1 MAAPGPAL
9 VGSRSGE
16 VELVA
21 IPRVVRLLPLLAGS
35 ITIAIGAV
43 VAIGWGIGN
52 RTLTQIS
59 PSLPAMKLNAALAVM
74 SLGAAMVLKSR
85 SRAPRAAA
93 ILAGAVILVAFAML
107 MEQVLGLSL
116 GIERQ
121 FVSDHLRSGAVGR
134 LSPYTA
140 TGLTLL
146 AGALL
151 TLDSRMRRLH
161 RVMIIGAVAATLLA
175 AIAYLYGAKALLG
188 ISSPTGI
195 ALQTLLAQLLLCCG
209 LIAMRLDRPPT
220 ETLMYRGAAG
230 QLARKLLPAALL
242 APVLLGGAGLLAQ
255 TAGLYGARYGVALF
269 AWEMVVVFSFLLL
282 RTARAVG
289 DREHAQ
295 QAAERGLADARGE
308 IDRFFD
314 LALDFMVVAN
324 AAGHFVRVNPTF
336 SRALGYSTEELL
348 ARPFTDF
355 IHPDDVESS
364 RDATAAQAQGHDVV
378 GFENRYRCKD
388 GSYRWLLWSAT
399 ATPDGP
405 IYATARDITERKLM
419 EDELRASREQ
429 ALEGSRLKSEFVAS
443 MSHEIR
449 TPLNGILGMTQLMRD
464 TALDEAQKHY
474 LDALAV
480 SGDAL
485 LGVINDVLD
494 FSKIEAG
501 YLELDR
507 TDFDLHEAVEE
518 ACEMLA
524 EQAHAKGLEIS
535 QWVDT
540 DVATTVNGD
549 RARLRQ
555 ILLNLLS
562 NAVKF
567 TDSGEVTLRVTNHT
581 HGQLHFSVSDTGVG
595 IEGAQASAL
604 FEAFRQADQS
614 TTREYGGTGLGL
626 AIARRLVELMGGQIG
641 AEPREDGGSTFWFS
655 AELPQSVRAL
665 EPTRPQRDLDGVR
678 TLAVDD
684 NATNLTI
691 LEHYL
696 RDWGLVCESVDRPLA
711 AIEAMERASREGQ
724 PFELALLDFNMPQ
737 MNGMSLMRE
746 IRSRHALDELR
757 TVILSSG
764 HVDDEQF
771 AGTGVSAV
779 LKKPAPRAAIY
790 DAIVAALAEDLPPTE
805 PRGTVDDTAGGRG
818 PVVLVAEDNEINR
831 MVILALLGKSGL
843 QTAVAVN
850 GCEAIAMAAGGDYD
864 AIFMDCLMPEMD
876 GFQATREIRS
886 GEGESHVPIIAMTAL
901 SMPGDRERCVASG
914 MDDYLSKPIG
924 QAALDA
930 AIHRWLPATVGR
942 DSIQS
947 ASVITRGSR

>member
-1 MAAPGPAL
+1 MVTGT
-9 VGSRSGE
+9 
-16 VELVA
+16 VA
-21 IPRVVRLLPLLAGS
+21 V
-35 ITIAIGAV
+35 
-43 VAIGWGIGN
+43 
-52 RTLTQIS
+52 
-59 PSLPAMKLNAALAVM
+59 
-74 SLGAAMVLKSR
+74 
-85 SRAPRAAA
+85 
-93 ILAGAVILVAFAML
+93 
-107 MEQVLGLSL
+107 
-116 GIERQ
+116 
-121 FVSDHLRSGAVGR
+121 
-134 LSPYTA
+134 
-140 TGLTLL
+140 
-146 AGALL
+146 
-151 TLDSRMRRLH
+151 
-161 RVMIIGAVAATLLA
+161 TLLA
-175 AIAYLYGAKALLG
+175 AVAYLYGAKALLG

-195 ALQTLLAQLLLCCG
+195 ALQTLLAQLLLCFG
-209 LIAMRLDRPPT
+209 LIAMLVERPPT
-220 ETLMYRGAAG
+220 ATLMYRNAAG

-242 APVLLGGAGLLAQ
+242 APVLLGGVELLGQ

-269 AWEMVVVFSFLLL
+269 AWEMVVVFSLLVL
-282 RTARAVG
+282 RTTRAVG
-289 DREHAQ
+289 DRERAQ
-295 QAAERGLADARGE
+295 QTAESGLAEARGE

-314 LALDFMVVAN
+314 LTLDFMVVAN

-336 SRALGYSTEELL
+336 SRALGYSTGELL

-355 IHPDDVESS
+355 VHPDDVEST
-364 RDATAAQAQGHDVV
+364 REATAAQAQGQDVV

-419 EDELRASREQ
+419 EDELRSSREQ
-429 ALEGSRLKSEFVAS
+429 ALEASRLKSEFVAS

-464 TALDEAQKHY
+464 TALDQAQTHY

-480 SGDAL
+480 SGAAL

-507 TDFDLHEAVEE
+507 TDFELRGAVEE
-518 ACEMLA
+518 ACEMLG
-524 EQAHAKGLEIS
+524 EQAHVKGLEIS

-567 TDSGEVTLRVTNHT
+567 TASGEVTLRVTNRPNDH
-581 HGQLHFSVSDTGVG
+581 LHFSVSDTGVG

-614 TTREYGGTGLGL
+614 TTRQYGGTGLGL

-665 EPTRPQRDLDGVR
+665 EPTRAPTDLDGLR

-684 NATNLTI
+684 NANN
-691 LEHYL
+691 
-696 RDWGLVCESVDRPLA
+696 R
-711 AIEAMERASREGQ
+711 
-724 PFELALLDFNMPQ
+724 
-737 MNGMSLMRE
+737 
-746 IRSRHALDELR
+746 
-757 TVILSSG
+757 
-764 HVDDEQF
+764 
-771 AGTGVSAV
+771 
-779 LKKPAPRAAIY
+779 
-790 DAIVAALAEDLPPTE
+790 AALAEDRPHTDARASAE
-805 PRGTVDDTAGGRG
+805 DTPAGRG
-818 PVVLVAEDNEINR
+818 QLVLVAEDNEINR

-850 GCEAIAMAAGGDYD
+850 GREAIAMAAGRDYD

-886 GEGESHVPIIAMTAL
+886 GEGDSHVPIIAMTAL

-924 QAALDA
+924 RVALDA
-930 AIHRWLPATVGR
+930 AIDRWLPGAVTR
-942 DSIQS
+942 DSMQS
-947 ASVITRGSR
+947 TPV